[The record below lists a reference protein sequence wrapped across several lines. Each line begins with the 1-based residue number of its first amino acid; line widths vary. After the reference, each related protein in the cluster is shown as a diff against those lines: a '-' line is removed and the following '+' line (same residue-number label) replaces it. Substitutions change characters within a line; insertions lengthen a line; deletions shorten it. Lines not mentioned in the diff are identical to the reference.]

1 MLLDLLQPYLVMAR
15 PHVAGIRLDKR
26 QQEVALAW
34 SQGVGANPF
43 VRDDDVVL
51 ERHRLLAPIRR
62 RVALRRQVGGDD
74 GLKDNRLLL
83 LWQGEGTNQLQAV
96 ALLCIE

>member
-1 MLLDLLQPYLVMAR
+1 MAW

-34 SQGVGANPF
+34 CQGISADAL
-43 VRDDDVVL
+43 VRDDGIVL
-51 ERHRLLAPIRR
+51 ERHRLLAPIRGS
-62 RVALRRQVGGDD
+62 VAFRWQVGGDD

-83 LWQGEGTNQLQAV
+83 LGQGEGANQFQSV
-96 ALLCIE
+96 TLLGVEFAQSGVGAA